1 VILSTNAGYVS
12 IFRDNLCSISG
23 PCIRRSAQFT
33 LHIRPNF
40 LYNPLLEIFDYFD
53 QAQEV
58 FESHHRSPAGE
69 HYERIGLPGVGPSAW
84 KISHLAILGVV
95 EHPPLTPTPA
105 AIDELKLL
113 SMPGVKGVGHTKI
126 LF

>member
-1 VILSTNAGYVS
+1 
-12 IFRDNLCSISG
+12 
-23 PCIRRSAQFT
+23 
-33 LHIRPNF
+33 
-40 LYNPLLEIFDYFD
+40 LLEIFDYFD

-113 SMPGVKGVGHTKI
+113 SIPGVKGVGHTKI